1 MANRDG
7 ATEARPFWLGGCRN
21 ASRWTSFLRGGRI
34 PSFRLHKSHSAAASS
49 ATFEEP
55 KIMGITCF
63 RFWFAAIPTLA
74 LAVVGV
80 AAGLTFPA
88 NSESATPDPLPLA
101 AANVGN
107 EVALVSH
114 RAVYELTLLK
124 STGTKSPTAA
134 HGRIAF
140 DFTGSP
146 CDGYVQNFRQLTEL
160 QPAEGPTRVSD
171 MHSATF
177 EDADGRNFEFK
188 MQTRIDSGA
197 AEQVDGKAR
206 RSAGGL
212 LSVSLIKPK
221 HERVELDRNVV
232 FPTEHLRRILAAAE
246 AGKNLLELSVFDG
259 SDTGEKV
266 YDTTT
271 YIGHPVAG
279 PAVEKAAHI
288 PELDNLK
295 RWPVSISYFETGN
308 KDDAPSYILSFDLY
322 ENGISRA
329 LRLDYGDF
337 VLAGEMSSLELLRT
351 PTCTK

>member
-1 MANRDG
+1 MLAM
-7 ATEARPFWLGGCRN
+7 
-21 ASRWTSFLRGGRI
+21 SLR
-34 PSFRLHKSHSAAASS
+34 
-49 ATFEEP
+49 
-55 KIMGITCF
+55 F
-63 RFWFAAIPTLA
+63 RFAALPALA
-74 LAVVGV
+74 LAVM
-80 AAGLTFPA
+80 AIQAK
-88 NSESATPDPLPLA
+88 SETATSDRVPSA
-101 AANVGN
+101 AANGGS
-107 EVALVSH
+107 EVSLVSH

-188 MQTRIDSGA
+188 MQTTIDSGA

-206 RSAGGL
+206 RNAGGL
-212 LSVSLIKPK
+212 LTVSLVKPK
-221 HERVELDRNVV
+221 HQKFELDRNVV

-246 AGKNLLELSVFDG
+246 AGQNLLEVSVFDG
-259 SDTGEKV
+259 SETGDKIYE
-266 YDTTT
+266 TTT

-288 PELDNLK
+288 PELDNMK
-295 RWPVSISYFETGN
+295 RWPVSISYFETGQH
-308 KDDAPSYILSFDLY
+308 DDAPSYILSFDLY
-322 ENGISRA
+322 ENGISSA
-329 LRLDYGDF
+329 LKLDYGDF
-337 VLAGEMSSLELLRT
+337 VLAGEMSSLELL
-351 PTCTK
+351 PAPSCPQ

>member
-1 MANRDG
+1 MLG
-7 ATEARPFWLGGCRN
+7 AVVRRPPD
-21 ASRWTSFLRGGRI
+21 LR
-34 PSFRLHKSHSAAASS
+34 SAATSP
-49 ATFEEP
+49 ATFEESNT
-55 KIMGITCF
+55 MFVTCLRF
-63 RFWFAAIPTLA
+63 RFAAVSALA
-74 LAVVGV
+74 LAVVS
-80 AAGLTFPA
+80 AAPVISSSA
-88 NSESATPDPLPLA
+88 KSETVTPDPMPSA
-101 AANVGN
+101 VTNAGN
-107 EVALVSH
+107 EVSLVSH

-188 MQTRIDSGA
+188 MQTSVDSGA
-197 AEQVDGKAR
+197 AEQIDGKAR
-206 RSAGGL
+206 RNAGGL
-212 LSVSLIKPK
+212 LSVSLVKPK
-221 HERVELDRNVV
+221 HQKFELDQKVV

-246 AGKNLLELSVFDG
+246 SGQNLLEVSVFDG
-259 SDTGEKV
+259 SETGEKV
-266 YDTTT
+266 YETTT
-271 YIGHPVAG
+271 YIGHAVAG

-288 PELDNLK
+288 PELDNMR
-295 RWPVSISYFETGN
+295 RWPVSISYFEAGQ

-337 VLAGEMSSLELLRT
+337 VLAGEMSSLELLPT
-351 PTCTK
+351 PACPK